1 MRELLF
7 TGKGKRRL
15 KNKEGMRKLTGKHSH
30 DMICMNWRPG
40 LSPAVQ

>member
-15 KNKEGMRKLTGKHSH
+15 KNKQKQRGDAEIDGE
-30 DMICMNWRPG
+30 
-40 LSPAVQ
+40 AQA